1 MSRLPTQKKEKTVAA
16 ETSKTGKLLVFFDEP
31 FFRTRREG
39 EEVVTTN
46 RAFWLF
52 IRGLAPSFEH
62 VFFLAR
68 ISPEEKVGSFPCTPD
83 PMFTLREV
91 PFYES
96 LYSAGGLLR
105 SLPEQLKVFWRAVGE
120 SDTVLLGIPHPTCLI
135 LWAMARLRGR
145 SVIFLDRQDLI
156 ARVEF
161 RGEGPGKKLMV
172 LVAKALVGAFVF
184 LSRKTLTFAVGGEM
198 YRRYEKPGSPAH
210 TLLISLVREKDLEGI
225 PVRELPEKDEEK
237 RLLWVGRVDPD
248 KGLEVLLQAFKQLLE
263 RNPQSPWHLDIVGSG
278 LIEDEIAGLV
288 RELGLEGTVHLR
300 GFVPFGPE
308 LERYYDRA
316 TAYTLP
322 SNESEGF
329 PQVLIEGMAR
339 GLPIIATAVAGIP
352 YHLTDGE
359 NAILLPP
366 RNPDALTESIER
378 LMGDADLYRKL
389 SENGLRFAHDHTLE
403 AQTGIFMREAGPY
416 MKRDGRR

>member
-1 MSRLPTQKKEKTVAA
+1 MEAD
-16 ETSKTGKLLVFFDEP
+16 TSKKGKLLVFFDEP
-31 FFRTRREG
+31 FFRTRRNG

-52 IRGLAPSFEH
+52 ICGLAPSFDH

-68 ISPEEKVGSFPCTPD
+68 ISPEEKIAPFPCTPD
-83 PMFTLREV
+83 PKFTLREL

-96 LYSAGGLLR
+96 LYSARGLLR
-105 SLPEQLKVFWRAVGE
+105 SLPEQIKRCWRAVGE
-120 SDTVLLGIPHPTCLI
+120 SDVVLLGIPHPTCLI
-135 LWAMARLRGR
+135 LWAMARLRGHP
-145 SVIFLDRQDLI
+145 VIFLDRQDLI
-156 ARVEF
+156 ARVEL
-161 RGEGPGKKLMV
+161 RGEGAGKRLMV
-172 LVAKALVGAFVF
+172 IAARALVGAFVV

-198 YRRYEKPGSPAH
+198 YRRYERPGSPAH
-210 TLLISLVREKDLEGI
+210 TLLISLVREKDLEHV
-225 PVRELPEKDEEK
+225 PVRELPEDAQEK

-248 KGLEVLLQAFKQLLE
+248 KGLEVLLQAFKQLME
-263 RNPQSPWHLDIVGSG
+263 RNPQTSWHLDIVGSG
-278 LIEDEIAGLV
+278 LIEDEIAHLV
-288 RELGLEGTVHLR
+288 RELGLESTVHLR

-308 LERYYDRA
+308 LEQYYDRA

-352 YHLTDGE
+352 YHLADGE

-366 RNPDALTESIER
+366 RNPDALTKSIER

-389 SENGLRFAHDHTLE
+389 SRNGLQFAHDHTLE
-403 AQTGIFMREAGPY
+403 AQTGIFIREAGPY
-416 MKRDGRR
+416 IERKRRR